1 MESQWSFSA
10 RVATE
15 QTNSATAAPEGVDGH
30 LLVFSAL
37 PAAVGVFATSTLA
50 QTQPATFGKGPSA
63 GTYVVVLQS
72 CASSSCPEPFGS
84 AKRHVPRFRAPFAI
98 PT

>member
-1 MESQWSFSA
+1 MKSAQVTSSQRVTASPEA

-37 PAAVGVFATSTLA
+37 PARRPNNATHL
-50 QTQPATFGKGPSA
+50 
-63 GTYVVVLQS
+63 L
-72 CASSSCPEPFGS
+72 
-84 AKRHVPRFRAPFAI
+84 
-98 PT
+98 